1 MSAQHSIE
9 RRKFLK
15 TVVILSGAVVSLSGA
30 KEVVAGGKPMPQPEK
45 PTEGY
50 RETDHIRKYY
60 QSARI

>member
-1 MSAQHSIE
+1 MTAQYSIE

-15 TVVILSGAVVSLSGA
+15 TIVIIGGAVASFSGAT
-30 KEVVAGGKPMPQPEK
+30 KVVADGKRMPSLEK
-45 PTEGY
+45 STEGY

>member
-1 MSAQHSIE
+1 MTAHYSIE

-15 TVVILSGAVVSLSGA
+15 TMVIIGGAVASLSGA
-30 KEVVAGGKPMPQPEK
+30 EEVAADGKPMPPAEK
-45 PTEGY
+45 SPEGY